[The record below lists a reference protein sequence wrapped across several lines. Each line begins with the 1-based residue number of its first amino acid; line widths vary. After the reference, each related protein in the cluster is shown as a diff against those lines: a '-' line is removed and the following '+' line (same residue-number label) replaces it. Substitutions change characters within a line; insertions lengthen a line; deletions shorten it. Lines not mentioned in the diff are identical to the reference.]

1 MKKQLV
7 IALAFSIS
15 ALSFAQKKELK
26 IAEKAIKN
34 KDYGAA
40 KAALKSVEGLMA
52 SMDEDQ
58 KSKYYYLNGV
68 ALFADGKG
76 SSEDVAETFN
86 NFDKV
91 TGDYESDVKDFQT
104 VMYND
109 FLTKGNKAYENKNY
123 SVASSYFENA
133 YNVRKTD
140 TIFLYYA
147 AATAVNVKEYD
158 KALRLYENLKE
169 IGYTGITKEYF
180 ATDKVSGKEEILDKA
195 TRDLYIKAGSHIK
208 PGERLGDSKKPEIVK
223 NIALIY
229 ISNGDNEKALAA
241 IKDAR
246 AENPDNVDLI
256 INEANIYLQL
266 KDEDK
271 FKELIEEAITKDPEN
286 KVLHYNV
293 GVVSMNKGD
302 LDKAQKSFEKVLSID
317 PSYSDAALN
326 LSNLFIEKGNVVIEE
341 MGKLGMSKSDDAK
354 YEKLKL
360 EKNTLFQNGASILTS
375 FLERNADASSNIN
388 ILTQLKNIYSALGDV
403 QKSKEIGAKLD
414 ALGGQ

>member
-1 MKKQLV
+1 MKKQLA

-15 ALSFAQKKELK
+15 AFSFAQKKELK
-26 IAEKAIKN
+26 TADKAIKN
-34 KDYGAA
+34 KDFGAA

-52 SMDEDQ
+52 SMDEEQ

-68 ALFADGKG
+68 SLFADGKG
-76 SSEDVAETFN
+76 SAEDVGKTFS

-91 TGDYESDVKDFQT
+91 TGDYKSDVKAFET
-104 VMYND
+104 VMFND
-109 FLTKGNKAYENKNY
+109 FLTKGNKAYENENY
-123 SVASSYFENA
+123 GVASTYFENA
-133 YNVRKTD
+133 YNVKTSD
-140 TIFLYYA
+140 SILLYYA

-158 KALRLYENLKE
+158 KALRLYEKLKD
-169 IGYTGITKEYF
+169 IGYTGMVKEYF
-180 ATDKVSGKEEILDKA
+180 ATDKVSGKEEILDLA
-195 TRDLYIKAGSHIK
+195 TRNLYVKAGSHIK

-229 ISNGDNEKALAA
+229 ISKGDNDKALAA

-256 INEANIYLQL
+256 VNEANIYLQL

-271 FKELIEEAITKDPEN
+271 FKELIEEALTKEPNN

-302 LDKAQKSFEKVLSID
+302 LANAQESFEKVLSLD

-326 LSNLFIEKGNVVIEE
+326 LSNLFIEKGNVVIET

-354 YEKLKL
+354 YEKLKV
-360 EKNTLFQNGASILTS
+360 EKNTMFQNGANILTS
-375 FLERNADASSNIN
+375 FLEKNPDASSNIN
-388 ILTQLKNIYSALGDV
+388 ILNQLKNIYSALGEV
-403 QKSKEIGAKLD
+403 QKTKEIGAKID
-414 ALGGQ
+414 AIGGQ